1 MWGVIRDH
9 VQLDSTI
16 YTDEHRTYSGL
27 KKEGLKHEIVAH
39 TRGEYVRGNVHSN
52 GIENFW
58 SLFKRGVIGSFHQ
71 VSVKHLHRYLNEFSF
86 RFNSRDSQDLFGRIV
101 VNLAIGAALRY
112 AVLTASAS
120 PEPSEPSASE

>member
-1 MWGVIRDH
+1 M
-9 VQLDSTI
+9 
-16 YTDEHRTYSGL
+16 
-27 KKEGLKHEIVAH
+27 KHEITSH
-39 TRGEYVRGNVHSN
+39 KRGEYVRGNVHSN

-86 RFNSRDSQDLFGRIV
+86 RFNSRDSQDIFGRIV

-112 AVLTASAS
+112 AVLIAPSAS
-120 PEPSEPSASE
+120 TEPSEPSASE